1 MTTTLET
8 EIAFAMETDT
18 ALLRHLPFLLQDLPS
33 LGGDEQDVI
42 DVLKEAG
49 LPKGCAVLDLGCGRG
64 DILIRVAKAFDAHVT
79 GFDGHTG
86 FVRQARQAAE
96 AAGVSAR
103 CRFVAGDLRDAFAEE
118 ARYDAVLMI
127 AVGPVLGDM
136 AATVGALRSVT
147 KPGGLIVIGDGYL
160 EDGTPPTDAYVAYAD
175 RATTDAGLTR
185 FGDTVVARRE
195 GGPDLA
201 AFNDLTLTAVPKRAE
216 ALKAKH
222 PEIAA
227 ALDAYVARQ
236 FEEVA
241 LMDGPVVSATWALR
255 RADD

>member
-1 MTTTLET
+1 MATDLET
-8 EIAFAMETDT
+8 EIAFAMETE
-18 ALLRHLPFLLQDLPS
+18 AVLLQHLPFLLQDLPS
-33 LGGDEQDVI
+33 LSGDDQDVI

-64 DILIRVAKAFDAHVT
+64 DILIRLAKAFDAHVT
-79 GFDGHTG
+79 GFEGHTG

-96 AAGVSAR
+96 AAGLSER
-103 CRFVAGDLRDAFAEE
+103 CRFVAGDLRGAFAEE

-136 AATVGALRSVT
+136 AATVGALRTLT
-147 KPGGLIVIGDGYL
+147 KAGGLIVIGDGYL
-160 EDGTPPTDAYVAYAD
+160 EDGTPPTDAYVTYAD
-175 RATTDAGLTR
+175 RATTDAALTR
-185 FGDTVVARRE
+185 FGETIVARRE
-195 GGPDLA
+195 RGPALA
-201 AFNDLTLTAVPKRAE
+201 AFNDLTLTAVPRRAE
-216 ALKAKH
+216 VLKAKH

-227 ALDAYVARQ
+227 ELDAYVARQ

-241 LMDGPVVSATWALR
+241 LMDGPVVPAIWALR